1 MFSAIHNFHRVIIL
15 LFIVLAG
22 CSFVRVES
30 QVELTNLPTTTR
42 SPQVSLVPTIDRQIE
57 AIPATIT
64 TFMQTNSICPPSE
77 LTPQTRHTVVADINY
92 LTHTV
97 NIEQTIRY
105 INATGNDLNQ
115 IILNVEANRWNQ
127 VFSFTG
133 PVRALGAV
141 MNHTLDSKRLI
152 IDFPEALS
160 VNCEVTINL
169 AYQLSMPLIG
179 VGVFASK
186 GFFGYSERQLNLGH
200 WLVTVPTRQNDNWI
214 VRDAFIIGE
223 QEVLETADWDV
234 TLIMIDAPENLIIV
248 APGTVT
254 QLSSIMWRYIHHN
267 SRDFTVSIS
276 DAYNIRSQV
285 SDTGVTVELY
295 TFDDAVITLNGQQVD
310 TSAPT
315 LEWATTS
322 LEMYT
327 DLFGDYPYERLII
340 IAGDFPDGMEFSG
353 LVFVSNDWFARYPGS
368 PGSYLML
375 ITVHEVAHQW
385 WYGRVG
391 NDSAVDPWLDE
402 ALSTYA
408 EFIYVEEFY
417 PSLRDWWWRFRVDSF
432 APDGFVDS
440 TIYQFDN
447 VRSYINAVYLRG
459 VRMMDDLRTD
469 LGTEPFFDLL
479 FAYAEAGDG
488 QVASP
493 ELFWSLMTPEQLQQ
507 TQVTRETYFYNP
519 SIEVG
524 Q

>member
-1 MFSAIHNFHRVIIL
+1 
-15 LFIVLAG
+15 
-22 CSFVRVES
+22 
-30 QVELTNLPTTTR
+30 
-42 SPQVSLVPTIDRQIE
+42 
-57 AIPATIT
+57 
-64 TFMQTNSICPPSE
+64 
-77 LTPQTRHTVVADINY
+77 
-92 LTHTV
+92 
-97 NIEQTIRY
+97 
-105 INATGNDLNQ
+105 
-115 IILNVEANRWNQ
+115 
-127 VFSFTG
+127 
-133 PVRALGAV
+133 
-141 MNHTLDSKRLI
+141 
-152 IDFPEALS
+152 
-160 VNCEVTINL
+160 
-169 AYQLSMPLIG
+169 
-179 VGVFASK
+179 
-186 GFFGYSERQLNLGH
+186 
-200 WLVTVPTRQNDNWI
+200 
-214 VRDAFIIGE
+214 
-223 QEVLETADWDV
+223 
-234 TLIMIDAPENLIIV
+234 
-248 APGTVT
+248 
-254 QLSSIMWRYIHHN
+254 
-267 SRDFTVSIS
+267 
-276 DAYNIRSQV
+276 
-285 SDTGVTVELY
+285 
-295 TFDDAVITLNGQQVD
+295 
-310 TSAPT
+310 
-315 LEWATTS
+315 
-322 LEMYT
+322 
-327 DLFGDYPYERLII
+327 
-340 IAGDFPDGMEFSG
+340 
-353 LVFVSNDWFARYPGS
+353 
-368 PGSYLML
+368 ML